1 MNLIQ
6 RIKFWRELKRL
17 ESRARET
24 PSPSTFVDLG
34 QVYINL
40 GMLDRT
46 VKIAEDGLALFPNS
60 EELRKLRKF
69 AKKSQ
74 LNDRIKALRGQLNR
88 NPLPEHYKELAACF
102 LELGDFGAVYGAC
115 EECIR
120 RFPDDAGV
128 YLVLGRARL
137 AIFYKELRAAEG
149 IEALRCLEHVL
160 AHEPENTKAMRLEA
174 EVLYRIGAVIRAR
187 EVLARLLELTPDD
200 AEARVLLQE
209 AEERES
215 TETDAE
221 RLFHLVERT
230 GSLAFGP
237 VTTPARQG
245 SEHGGDDDFA
255 GARGSLAHVAKL
267 PGVRKLAYIKG
278 GKALVKGDIRD
289 GKDAFLK
296 IVRMLAKSAQ
306 RAARRMDIGNFSKGT
321 LDGPFG
327 HICVCSYGEV
337 VAAVLCAEGAAV
349 EKILAELQEL
359 VAGSLFLSGGVEA

>member
-1 MNLIQ
+1 M
-6 RIKFWRELKRL
+6 
-17 ESRARET
+17 
-24 PSPSTFVDLG
+24 
-34 QVYINL
+34 
-40 GMLDRT
+40 
-46 VKIAEDGLALFPNS
+46 
-60 EELRKLRKF
+60 
-69 AKKSQ
+69 
-74 LNDRIKALRGQLNR
+74 
-88 NPLPEHYKELAACF
+88 
-102 LELGDFGAVYGAC
+102 YGAC

-120 RFPDDAGV
+120 RFPEDAGV

-187 EVLARLLELTPDD
+187 DVLTRLLELTPDD
-200 AEARVLLQE
+200 GEAHALLQE

-215 TETDAE
+215 TETDPE

-237 VTTPARQG
+237 VTAPARQG
-245 SEHGGDDDFA
+245 NEHGGDDDFA

-337 VAAVLCAEGAAV
+337 VAAVLCAEGASV